1 MAKIDTSTI
10 EGYDSMTPEQKIAAL
25 EAFETPDPDYSGY
38 VPKATFDKTATD
50 LANLKKEQ
58 RAKLSEDERKQAE
71 RDEEI
76 TNLRTQLQELQTR
89 ETTANYIAK
98 LVEQG
103 YEPDLAAD
111 TAAALVAGDMT
122 KVFANQRKFLDAYA
136 EQVAADQ
143 LKKTPRP
150 PAGGSNGA
158 DYQKMIDDAL
168 EAGDDAKAAYY
179 IRLQET
185 AKKS

>member
-10 EGYDSMTPEQKIAAL
+10 EGYDKMTPEQKIAAL
-25 EAFETPDPDYSGY
+25 EAFETPEPDYSGY

-58 RAKLSEDERKQAE
+58 RAKLTEEERLKAE
-71 RDEEI
+71 TAEEL
-76 TNLRTQLQELQTR
+76 TNLRTQLQELQLR
-89 ETTANYIAK
+89 ETKAQYVAK

-111 TAAALVAGDMT
+111 TAAALVGGDMT
-122 KVFANQRKFLDAYA
+122 TVFANQRKFLDTYA
-136 EQVAADQ
+136 QQVVADQ
-143 LKKTPRP
+143 LKNTPRP
-150 PAGGSNGA
+150 PAGAAIGT
-158 DYQKMIDDAL
+158 DYQKLIDDAL
-168 EAGDDAKAAYY
+168 ESGDQAKAAYY

-185 AKKS
+185 AKNK